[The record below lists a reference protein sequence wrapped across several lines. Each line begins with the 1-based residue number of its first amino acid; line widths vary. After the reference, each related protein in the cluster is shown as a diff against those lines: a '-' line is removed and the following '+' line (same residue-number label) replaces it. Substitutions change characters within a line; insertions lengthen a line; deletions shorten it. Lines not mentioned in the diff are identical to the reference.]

1 MQESSDLE
9 QDHGA
14 WGCRDVEIAKEL
26 LGLDSAHTQSITSTQ
41 VVLAAQIKLR
51 TLRRELSVALANVHP
66 PKNSVSRSDTSSS
79 LQPARV
85 WQRIRCVQA
94 ARDRLLS
101 LHERN
106 HADGVIS

>member
-1 MQESSDLE
+1 MQESFDLE
-9 QDHGA
+9 ENHGA
-14 WGCRDVEIAKEL
+14 LGFLDMEIAKEL
-26 LGLDSAHTQSITSTQ
+26 LGLDSVPTKSITSTQ

-51 TLRRELSVALANVHP
+51 TLRRELSIALANIHS
-66 PKNSVSRSDTSSS
+66 PKDSVSRSDASSN
-79 LQPARV
+79 LQPASV

-101 LHERN
+101 LHERI